1 MGSFKK
7 QNKWRLNI
15 FKTSL
20 LLFIICTIVGLIALG
35 NWQVKRLYWKLDLI
49 ERANNR
55 AHKTPIN
62 ARAAA
67 DWANISAENS
77 EYAHIKVSGIFLHQA
92 ETQVYTLSIYG
103 ASYWVLTP
111 LKTANSEVIY
121 INRGFVG
128 IDKKSPKF
136 REYTDTNAIV
146 TISGLLR
153 IPNHKD
159 FNMRDNV

>member
-92 ETQVYTLSIYG
+92 ATQVYTLSIYG